1 MDDVLTIYDRA
12 VGAIAQFDRKG
23 KTLPYTSANGYMFS
37 FINKADELGIR
48 ISPVAGK
55 AFDEKHGTGPFMSH
69 GSKMREYISIPNE
82 MMADEKQIRELLYE
96 GYNYVMSL
104 PPK

>member
-23 KTLPYTSANGYMFS
+23 KAVPYTSANGYMFS
-37 FINKADELGIR
+37 FINKADEFGIR